1 MIKNEIDNIV
11 REGRKDGEDNKIS
24 SEYLTDYI
32 IRTYFSDYLL
42 NLTVEEAQELNC
54 ADKIN
59 NNESSGD
66 SDEIDT
72 TFTYEV
78 DSNQALKDWANNAS
92 GNDYSAVLIRKG
104 TWTSTVGVN
113 LTEAGTKVVVGEAG
127 SKLVFNDNSRSIYGL
142 YYSYLT
148 PTDADYWMRD
158 VTIECTGTNS
168 DYNFSYSFH
177 RCTNLSN
184 CTVISTGTDPFSS
197 SHGFSY
203 CTNLANCTGT
213 GSDFD
218 YGYGF
223 YYCTNLTNCK
233 GTGYGTGPNGS
244 GYGFYKCT
252 NLTNCT
258 GTGNS
263 FSSGYGF
270 HSCTNLTN
278 CNGTGTGTANG
289 YGRGFHKCN
298 NLTNC
303 TGTGYGTASD
313 SDSGCGFSYCTDLTN
328 CTGTSTGSSSS
339 YIFYMCK
346 GVSHCKE
353 DDTSSYGS
361 VENIQDSTTNNKSSV
376 VSINEI
382 TTRIRK
388 NLEIKDY
395 DNCETLML
403 GDMPIA
409 CRSETEITTKDG
421 DYETIR
427 DGLYIFY
434 PRTWFTITNACYRDE
449 LLAQKF
455 NDLLSKLLHG
465 NISIYG
471 E

>member
-1 MIKNEIDNIV
+1 MTLYEMIKNEIDNIV

-32 IRTYFSDYLL
+32 IRTHFTDYLL

-54 ADKIN
+54 
-59 NNESSGD
+59 GD
-66 SDEIDT
+66 SDKIDT

-78 DSNQALKDWANNAS
+78 DSDKKLIDWANNKS

-104 TWTSTVGVN
+104 TWTSAVGVN
-113 LTEAGTKVVVGEAG
+113 LTAAGTKVVVGEAG
-127 SKLVFNDNSRSIYGL
+127 SKLVFNEVERGL
-142 YYSYLT
+142 FYDDV
-148 PTDADYWMRD
+148 PTTSDYWMRD
-158 VTIECTGTNS
+158 VTVRCTGTYYGTGNG
-168 DYNFSYSFH
+168 DGIGFRN
-177 RCTNLSN
+177 CTNL
-184 CTVISTGTDPFSS
+184 T
-197 SHGFSY
+197 
-203 CTNLANCTGT
+203 NCTGNGNGT
-213 GSDFD
+213 GTHAG

-223 YYCTNLTNCK
+223 RECTNLTNCK
-233 GTGYGTGPNGS
+233 GTGNGTGPHGS

-278 CNGTGTGTANG
+278 CNGAGNGTANG

-328 CTGTSTGSSSS
+328 CTGTSTVSSSS
-339 YIFYMCK
+339 YSFHMCK
-346 GVSHCKE
+346 GVSHCK
-353 DDTSSYGS
+353 DGDASSYES

-409 CRSETEITTKDG
+409 CRSETEITKKDG